1 MKGRTLLGCCS
12 KGWTVGG
19 TPMGSGCLDRQGPGV
34 QQGMGGSVGSGEAGV
49 TPVGERVPRA
59 GVLVGEAGLRPC
71 AATPRGSPLG
81 AGQKGELRV
90 PLGQEGGSWVLLHRV
105 VKHPPGEGSPRSPP
119 SLTRYRH
126 QCGTPHLSL
135 SGGAITGPPSLVLGP
150 LPVQVPAWDPNSSPG
165 PPSQSGFLHP
175 GAGANMATASW
186 DQTPVP
192 VWVLVWERP
201 HPSAGSHP
209 GTGLSSRH
217 GYPYGI
223 SVPVLS
229 PYPSMAAITGSP
241 IPVQDTP
248 FPNWIPIPAWVLE

>member
-1 MKGRTLLGCCS
+1 MKGRTPLGCCS

-19 TPMGSGCLDRQGPGV
+19 TPMGSGCLDRQGPGM

-119 SLTRYRH
+119 SLTSYRH

-135 SGGAITGPPSLVLGP
+135 VEVPVRDPPAWCWVPSQYRCQCGTPIPVPDPHPSLGFFIL
-150 LPVQVPAWDPNSSPG
+150 VQVPTWQPPPG
-165 PPSQSGFLHP
+165 IKPQFQYGCWCENPPI
-175 GAGANMATASW
+175 
-186 DQTPVP
+186 PVQGRIL
-192 VWVLVWERP
+192 VL
-201 HPSAGSHP
+201 GSHP
-209 GTGLSSRH
+209 GTGTH
-217 GYPYGI
+217 
-223 SVPVLS
+223 
-229 PYPSMAAITGSP
+229 MGSLC
-241 IPVQDTP
+241 QY
-248 FPNWIPIPAWVLE
+248 